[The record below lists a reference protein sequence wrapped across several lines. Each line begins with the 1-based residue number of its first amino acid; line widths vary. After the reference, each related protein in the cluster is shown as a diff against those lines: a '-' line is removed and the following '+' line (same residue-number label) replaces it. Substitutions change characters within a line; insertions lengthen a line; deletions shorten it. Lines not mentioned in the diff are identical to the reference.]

1 MKALALLFAFVFVAG
16 SAFANEEATLVNHC
30 SIEPSY
36 VRCDRGGGGWDNGC
50 EVTCTNKRAICVA
63 ATAWSTID
71 PDHSG
76 PTRCEVFPSSCYCK
90 KKK

>member
-1 MKALALLFAFVFVAG
+1 MKKFIILFALTLFSGF
-16 SAFANEEATLVNHC
+16 AFAQEDVMVVNHC
-30 SIEPSY
+30 SIEPSF
-36 VRCDRGGGGWDNGC
+36 VHCDRGGGGWDNGC
-50 EVTCTNKRAICVA
+50 EVTCKEGKKARCIA

-90 KKK
+90 K